1 MRLNK
6 IIIKFVRISFSLLVI
21 LLVIFGLTKIGM
33 AGYEFGYRVFTE
45 KAMSGAPGEDIT
57 VQITSDMSD
66 REVGEMLE
74 EKGLIRDAGLFYV
87 QLRISSY
94 AGKLQ
99 QGVYVLNTS
108 MEPKEIMAV
117 LSAVTEESVEDTE
130 AVTEEDTENS
140 TELEPQE
147 GTE

>member
-6 IIIKFVRISFSLLVI
+6 IIIKFVRISFSMLVI
-21 LLVIFGLTKIGM
+21 LFVLFGLTKIGM

-45 KAMSGAPGEDIT
+45 EAMSEEPGKDIT

-66 REVGEMLE
+66 GEVGDMLE
-74 EKGLIRDAGLFYV
+74 EKGLIRSSGLFSV
-87 QLRISSY
+87 QLRLFSY

-99 QGVYVLNTS
+99 QGVYILNTS
-108 MEPKEIMAV
+108 MEPKEIMIA
-117 LSAVTEESVEDTE
+117 LSTVKEEETEAAEETVEETEETSE
-130 AVTEEDTENS
+130 
-140 TELEPQE
+140 EPQE